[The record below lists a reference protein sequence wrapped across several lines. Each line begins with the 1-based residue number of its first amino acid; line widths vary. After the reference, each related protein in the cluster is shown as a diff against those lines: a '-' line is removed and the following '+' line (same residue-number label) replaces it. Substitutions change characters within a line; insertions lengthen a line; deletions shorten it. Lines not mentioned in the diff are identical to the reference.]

1 MLLQFV
7 IVVIVL
13 VALMVGVVVAAKLL
27 HAKMDDSKERW
38 GGVKQ
43 WKANRMKKKRTG
55 TVTTLDMRS
64 YESKLTDRRI
74 TELSEMDELRELELE
89 ELREEEA
96 IERELKLEGEFGEGE
111 RQQELWR
118 GEKWNWREAVGKV
131 AGVGM
136 VLA

>member
-1 MLLQFV
+1 
-7 IVVIVL
+7 
-13 VALMVGVVVAAKLL
+13 
-27 HAKMDDSKERW
+27 
-38 GGVKQ
+38 
-43 WKANRMKKKRTG
+43 MKKKRTG

-111 RQQELWR
+111 RQQEL
-118 GEKWNWREAVGKV
+118 
-131 AGVGM
+131 
-136 VLA
+136 